1 VLHRD
6 VGSATRPIGT
16 LLVICAEVGFFP
28 EIGPGFSGLP
38 EFVTTIILA
47 ALRSGMSLLP
57 SISRPQLD
65 LAGSEMSHRLAAIV
79 RSSDD
84 AIVSKTLDGI
94 IQSWNP
100 AAERLFGYTSEEA
113 VGKSI
118 RMIVPADRQGEE
130 DEVLRRIRAGES
142 VNHYE
147 TWRVRKDGTLVPVSL
162 TVSPV
167 HDARGQI
174 VGASKIARDISER
187 LELESLRGRMLEEE
201 RRARH
206 EADTANRLKE
216 EFLALVSHELRT
228 PLNAILGWAQIASSA
243 QFDVDTQAANRAMR
257 RAIQVIERNAAAQAR
272 VVDDLL
278 DISRVV
284 SGKLELN
291 TRPIELSS
299 LIDTVVD
306 SARPSAEARRLRLDV
321 RHAERNLWIN
331 GDATRVQQ
339 VIWNLLSNAIKFT
352 PAEGIV
358 EIELQRTNQ
367 YARILV
373 RDTGQGI
380 SPSFLP
386 HVYDRFRQDDTSTT
400 RGHSGLGIG
409 LAVVK
414 HLVEAHGGSVAA
426 KSPGKDLGA
435 TFSILLPLLGPASVT
450 AAERQSASDV
460 LSGVRILV
468 VDDEPD
474 ARELLFHL
482 LSHKGAQTITAGSA
496 GEAMTAL
503 VNDAYDVLLA
513 DLGMPIE
520 DGFSLITAIRNH
532 QSPHVRGVRAI
543 AVTAYAGD
551 DALRRALAA
560 GFDGYIRK
568 PIDFDRLVSY
578 ISGSRR
584 AAHSGVVQNVQ
595 KQRAEA

>member
-1 VLHRD
+1 
-6 VGSATRPIGT
+6 
-16 LLVICAEVGFFP
+16 
-28 EIGPGFSGLP
+28 
-38 EFVTTIILA
+38 
-47 ALRSGMSLLP
+47 
-57 SISRPQLD
+57 
-65 LAGSEMSHRLAAIV
+65 MSHRLAAIV

-84 AIVSKTLDGI
+84 AIISKTLDGV

-113 VGKSI
+113 IGKSI
-118 RMIVPADRQGEE
+118 RMIVPGDRQTEE
-130 DEVLRRIRAGES
+130 DEVLRRIRGGES

-147 TWRVRKDGTLVPVSL
+147 TWRVRKDGTLVPISL

-187 LELESLRGRMLEEE
+187 LELESLRARTLEEE

-243 QFDVDTQAANRAMR
+243 QLDVDTQAANRAMR

-278 DISRVV
+278 DISRAA

-291 TRPIELSS
+291 TRPVELSS
-299 LIDTVVD
+299 LIETVVD
-306 SARPSAEARRLRLDV
+306 GARPSAEARKLRLDV
-321 RHAERNLWIN
+321 QLAERNLWVN
-331 GDATRVQQ
+331 GDATRLQQ

-386 HVYDRFRQDDTSTT
+386 HVFDRFRQDDTSTT
-400 RGHSGLGIG
+400 RGQGGLGIG

-435 TFSILLPLLGPASVT
+435 TFSVLVPLLGPAPQT
-450 AAERQSASDV
+450 AAEGQSASDI
-460 LSGVRILV
+460 LSGVRVLV
-468 VDDEPD
+468 VDDESD
-474 ARELLFHL
+474 ARELLFHF
-482 LSHKGAQTITAGSA
+482 LSHKGAQATSAASA
-496 GEAMTAL
+496 GEAMAAL

-532 QSPHVRGVRAI
+532 HSPRVRGIRAI
-543 AVTAYAGD
+543 AVTAYTSN
-551 DALRRALAA
+551 DAQRRALAA

-568 PIDFDRLVSY
+568 PVDFDRLVSY
-578 ISGSRR
+578 LSTSGGIGRR
-584 AAHSGVVQNVQ
+584 GAANQ
-595 KQRAEA
+595 A